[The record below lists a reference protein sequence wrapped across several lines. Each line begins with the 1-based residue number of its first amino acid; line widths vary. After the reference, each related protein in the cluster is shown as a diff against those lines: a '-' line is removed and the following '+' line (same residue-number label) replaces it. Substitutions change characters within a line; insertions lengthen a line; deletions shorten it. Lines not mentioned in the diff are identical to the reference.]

1 MKSSLQ
7 LRCFTAVILLCL
19 SLFSTPSLQAASL
32 PNAKPAQVGF
42 SAERLDRL
50 SRAMQ
55 GYVDQGRVAGLVT
68 LVLRDGKVVYE
79 KAFGK
84 IDIERNQPMP
94 VNAIF
99 RIASQTKAITS
110 TAIMMLQ
117 EEGKLLLDDPVA
129 KYIPEFAD
137 ARVAMPLETKNSP
150 NYYTIPLKRA
160 ITLRDLLTHT
170 AGISYGSGPAKT
182 EWQAAGL
189 NTWFLAD
196 KDMPIGQVIKKLA
209 TLPLDAQPGEKF
221 IYGYNTDILGYV
233 VECASGLSL
242 AEYIQRNITGPLGM
256 NDTAFFLAKEKLDR
270 FTSVYGIDDQGVLT
284 LKEDRGNNFYMQGP
298 QKCYAGGAGLLST
311 ARDYATFL
319 LMLQQGGQLN
329 GVRLLSPKSV
339 QLMTA
344 NHVGDLYG
352 AQGFGLGFWITD
364 RLGRNGQLGTAGAYG
379 WGGAYHTVYWVDP
392 QEKLVVVLM
401 TQLLPATNSDLHT
414 KYRALVYQ
422 AMVDSYAAAS
432 H

>member
-1 MKSSLQ
+1 MKPAFQ
-7 LRCFTAVILLCL
+7 LRWFPAVILLCL
-19 SLFSTPSLQAASL
+19 SLLSTPFLQAATL
-32 PNAKPAQVGF
+32 PIAKPTQVGF
-42 SAERLDRL
+42 SAERLERL
-50 SRAMQ
+50 SRGMQ

-68 LVLRDGKVVYE
+68 LVLRDGRVVYE

-84 IDIERNQPMP
+84 IDVAHNQPMA

-99 RIASQTKAITS
+99 RIASQTKAIAS

-129 KYIPEFAD
+129 KYIPEFAA

-170 AGISYGSGPAKT
+170 AGISYGSGPAKA

-196 KDMPIGQVIKKLA
+196 KDMTIGQVIKKLA
-209 TLPLDAQPGEKF
+209 TLPFDAQPGEKYV
-221 IYGYNTDILGYV
+221 YGYNTDILGYV

-242 AEYIQRNITGPLGM
+242 ADYVQRNITGPLGM
-256 NDTAFFLAKEKLDR
+256 NDTAFFLPKDKLDR

-284 LKEDRGNNFYMQGP
+284 LKEDRNNNFYMQGP
-298 QKCYAGGAGLLST
+298 QKCYSGGAGLLST

-329 GVRLLSPKSV
+329 GVRLLSQKSV

-352 AQGFGLGFWITD
+352 AQGYGLGFWVTD
-364 RLGRNGQLGTAGAYG
+364 RLGRNGQLGTVGAYG
-379 WGGAYHTVYWVDP
+379 GGGAYHTVYWVDP

-401 TQLLPATNSDLHT
+401 TQLLPATNSDLHG

-422 AMVDSYAAAS
+422 AMVDSYAAAA

>member
-1 MKSSLQ
+1 MKFSPQ
-7 LRCFTAVILLCL
+7 LRWFTAVILICL
-19 SLFSTPSLQAASL
+19 SLLSTPYLQAASL
-32 PNAKPAQVGF
+32 PNAKLAQVGF

-68 LVLRDGKVVYE
+68 LVLRDGQVVYE

-129 KYIPEFAD
+129 KYIPEFSG
-137 ARVAMPLETKNSP
+137 ARVAVPLETKNTT

-170 AGISYGSGPAKT
+170 AGISYGSGPAKA

-196 KDMPIGQVIKKLA
+196 KNMTIGQVIKKLA

-221 IYGYNTDILGYV
+221 IYGYNSDILGYV
-233 VECASGLSL
+233 VECASGVSL
-242 AEYIQRNITGPLGM
+242 ADYIQRNITGPLGM
-256 NDTAFFLAKEKLDR
+256 NDTAFFLAKDKLDR

-284 LKEDRGNNFYMQGP
+284 LKEDRSNNFYMQGP

-344 NHVGDLYG
+344 DHVGDLYG

-364 RLGRNGQLGTAGAYG
+364 RLGRNGQLGTVGAYG

-392 QEKLVVVLM
+392 QEKLVAVLM
-401 TQLLPATNSDLHT
+401 TQLLPATNSDLHG
-414 KYRALVYQ
+414 KFRALIYQ
-422 AMVDSYAAAS
+422 AMVKSYVK
-432 H
+432 